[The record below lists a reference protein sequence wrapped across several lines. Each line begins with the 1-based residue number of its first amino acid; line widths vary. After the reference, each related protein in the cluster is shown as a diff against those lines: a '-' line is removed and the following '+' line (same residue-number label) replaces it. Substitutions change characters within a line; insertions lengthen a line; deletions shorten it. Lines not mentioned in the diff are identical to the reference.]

1 MYHTQPVNIDVLR
14 RNAGGERREMVKDIL
29 EKAKKEAPGSLI
41 PGRGG
46 CKFCGQITALEVSVD
61 WTEAMCDELATELCE
76 CAAAQDYTRKRKQ
89 KEKAMGAIGEQF
101 GEKAEKKVGEEVVE
115 LLNDIADAV
124 IEGKISSGMLD
135 IGNGMKA
142 KIAVTAKGLVKVEK
156 TVTEKGTKEV

>member
-1 MYHTQPVNIDVLR
+1 MYHAQPVNIDVLR

-29 EKAKKEAPGSLI
+29 EKAKRKSHGSN
-41 PGRGG
+41 RGAVRG
-46 CKFCGQITALEVSVD
+46 
-61 WTEAMCDELATELCE
+61 
-76 CAAAQDYTRKRKQ
+76 
-89 KEKAMGAIGEQF
+89 
-101 GEKAEKKVGEEVVE
+101 KAEKKVGEEVVE

-124 IEGKISSGMLD
+124 IEGKINSGMLD

>member
-1 MYHTQPVNIDVLR
+1 M
-14 RNAGGERREMVKDIL
+14 
-29 EKAKKEAPGSLI
+29 
-41 PGRGG
+41 
-46 CKFCGQITALEVSVD
+46 
-61 WTEAMCDELATELCE
+61 
-76 CAAAQDYTRKRKQ
+76 
-89 KEKAMGAIGEQF
+89 
-101 GEKAEKKVGEEVVE
+101 E